1 MEKTIVTNETV
12 IQDTLTSALSY
23 EAYLEH
29 IESELAKEPASEEEK
44 MLLDYTKLNATR
56 IKRLDRTQK
65 VPQEVEDKIK
75 AISHKL
81 YWIVLTE
88 GWCGDAAQSVP
99 VLNKLQELN
108 PNIEMKLIL
117 RDENLELMD
126 LYLTN
131 GGRSIPKL
139 IIYDPE
145 ANKVLGTWGPR
156 PTEATKLM
164 ADYKAEHGVID
175 DEVKLQLQQWYN
187 KDKGNGLMQD
197 ILNLHEAITT
207 L

>member
-1 MEKTIVTNETV
+1 MEKTIVTNETI
-12 IQDTLTSALSY
+12 IQDTLPSALTYS
-23 EAYLEH
+23 AYLAH
-29 IESELAKEPASEEEK
+29 IENELTQEPESEKEK
-44 MLLDYTKLNATR
+44 MMQDYLMLNATR

-65 VPQEVEDKIK
+65 IPQEVQNKIK
-75 AISHKL
+75 AISRKL

-99 VLNKLQELN
+99 ILNKLQELN

-117 RDENLELMD
+117 RDQNLELMD
-126 LYLTN
+126 CYLTN

-139 IIYDPE
+139 IVYDPTVE
-145 ANKVLGTWGPR
+145 KVLGTWGPR

-164 ADYKAEHGVID
+164 TDYKAAHGVID

-187 KDKGNGLMQD
+187 KDKGNGLMVD
-197 ILNLHEAITT
+197 IINLHEAITS